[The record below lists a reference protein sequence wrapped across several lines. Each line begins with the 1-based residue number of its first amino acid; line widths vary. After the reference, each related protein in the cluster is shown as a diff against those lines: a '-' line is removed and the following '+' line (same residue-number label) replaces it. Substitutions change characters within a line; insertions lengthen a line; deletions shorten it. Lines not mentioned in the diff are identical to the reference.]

1 MAVFGRGR
9 RRGTA
14 AYPRSAYLLREQHER
29 LLDLMLLELA
39 NVRERLAGQPR
50 DEAVER
56 GRRELV
62 ARAAHFAGRIPPGF
76 PAVFARWVTILE
88 AAREYDV
95 AVALDL
101 GTSALRQ
108 AREDAA
114 ANGRVTAAHLALADA
129 HARTLCA
136 VGAPP
141 AEQIAL
147 ANLRRTWSGRIEPDD
162 K

>member
-9 RRGTA
+9 RHGIA
-14 AYPRSAYLLREQHER
+14 AYPRSAYLLRERHER
-29 LLDLMLLELA
+29 LLELMLLELA
-39 NVRERLAGQPR
+39 NVRERLAEQPR
-50 DEAVER
+50 DAAVDR

-62 ARAAHFAGRIPPGF
+62 AQAAHLAGRIPPGF

-108 AREDAA
+108 AREDAV
-114 ANGRVTAAHLALADA
+114 ANGRATAAHVALADA

-136 VGAPP
+136 VGAAP
-141 AEQIAL
+141 AERVAL
-147 ANLRRTWSGRIEPDD
+147 ADLRRAWVGLIDPDA
-162 K
+162 